1 MILEGL
7 RIPFKAI
14 DITKPGMEVS
24 HILFILFNIIVIKEE
39 RAFMKEKAHNR
50 RCSKTVLPP
59 QFFVDDDYVGVSPLS
74 HLPAYDL
81 LVIHSFI

>member
-24 HILFILFNIIVIKEE
+24 HILLILFKLVVIEEE

-59 QFFVDDDYVGVSPLS
+59 QFFVDDDYVGVSPLF
-74 HLPAYDL
+74 YL
-81 LVIHSFI
+81 LTFPFMTF